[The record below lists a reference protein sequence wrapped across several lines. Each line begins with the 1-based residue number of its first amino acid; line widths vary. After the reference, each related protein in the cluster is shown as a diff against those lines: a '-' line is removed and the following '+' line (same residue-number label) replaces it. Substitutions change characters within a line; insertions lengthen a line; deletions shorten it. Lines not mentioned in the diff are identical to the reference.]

1 MRLTTILRL
10 GLRQF
15 AAGLL
20 SVLTL
25 GILNRVM
32 KVEMGLDLTLVSI
45 VISAHYFAA
54 PLAVPLG
61 HRSDTRPYF
70 VYHRSPY
77 ILAGAAITALTTAL
91 APFVAFL
98 MEAQRGSLLSA
109 LVGLGLFLTMGV
121 GMFMAGTAYLSL
133 IADLTTEAERGKV
146 TGIVWAMLMF
156 GILAGVFLGTRLLAQ
171 YTPQDLV
178 TLFLTGAVILI
189 ALTLIAIWGL
199 EKPRPELHAQ
209 RERSRRN
216 AEGPALSVAEGPRAA
231 LRPSGQAVSLK
242 QAVAVLGGSGQVRVF
257 FGFLLS
263 GIFFL
268 FVQQVVLEPFGGDVF
283 GLSVRETTLFNAYQM
298 VGVLAGM
305 GLGGAWLTRQIGQ
318 RQTAALGALVA
329 AASFGWLAL
338 AALLHQASWL
348 TPAILL
354 MGLGMGAF
362 TIAGIALMMGMTV
375 GGHAGLYMGA
385 WTLAEATARGL
396 AGASGGVL
404 FDLAQ
409 WLGASA
415 AGAYA
420 AVFAL
425 EGAGMLLT
433 LALLVKVDP
442 VRFRA
447 ESALAAG
454 R

>member
-1 MRLTTILRL
+1 MEKNAEMRLTTILRL

-70 VYHRSPY
+70 GYHRTPY
-77 ILAGAAITALTTAL
+77 ILAGAALTALMIAL
-91 APFVAFL
+91 APFAAFL

-133 IADLTTEAERGKV
+133 IADLTTETERGKV

-156 GILAGVFLGTRLLAQ
+156 GILAGVFLGTRLLAE
-171 YTPQDLV
+171 YTPRGLV

-199 EKPRPELHAQ
+199 EKPRPEHAETL
-209 RERSRRN
+209 RTSR
-216 AEGPALSVAEGPRAA
+216 
-231 LRPSGQAVSLK
+231 QAVSLK

-268 FVQQVVLEPFGGDVF
+268 FIQQVVLEPFGGDVF

-305 GLGGAWLTRQIGQ
+305 GLGGAWLVKQIGL
-318 RQTAALGALVA
+318 RPTAGLGALVA
-329 AASFGWLAL
+329 AVAFGWLAL
-338 AALLHQASWL
+338 AAILHQASWL
-348 TPAILL
+348 APAILL

-362 TIAGIALMMGMTV
+362 TVAGIVLMMGMTV

-396 AGASGGVL
+396 AGVSGGAL

-409 WLGASA
+409 WFGAPA

-420 AVFAL
+420 TVFAL
-425 EGAGMLLT
+425 EGAGMVLT
-433 LALLVKVDP
+433 MALLAGVDP
-442 VRFRA
+442 GRFRA

>member
-15 AAGLL
+15 AAGTL

-54 PLAVPLG
+54 PMAVPLG

-70 VYHRSPY
+70 GYHRTPY
-77 ILAGAAITALTTAL
+77 ILAGAALTALMIAL
-91 APFVAFL
+91 APFAAFL
-98 MEAQRGSLLSA
+98 MEAQRGSPLSA

-121 GMFMAGTAYLSL
+121 GMFIAGTAYLSL
-133 IADLTTEAERGKV
+133 IADLTTETERGKV

-171 YTPQDLV
+171 YTPRGLV
-178 TLFLTGAVILI
+178 TLFLTGAVILV
-189 ALTLIAIWGL
+189 ALTVIAIWGL
-199 EKPRPELHAQ
+199 EKPRTAPRQ
-209 RERSRRN
+209 IER
-216 AEGPALSVAEGPRAA
+216 
-231 LRPSGQAVSLK
+231 AVSLSR
-242 QAVAVLGGSGQVRVF
+242 AVAVLSGSGQVRLF
-257 FGFLLS
+257 FAFLLS

-268 FVQQVVLEPFGGDVF
+268 FIQQVVLEPFGGDVF

-305 GLGGAWLTRQIGQ
+305 GLGGAWLVKQIGL
-318 RQTAALGALVA
+318 RPTAGLGALVA
-329 AASFGWLAL
+329 AVAFGWLAL
-338 AALLHQASWL
+338 AAVLQQAGWL
-348 TPAILL
+348 APAIVL

-362 TIAGIALMMGMTV
+362 TVAGIVLMMGMTV

-396 AGASGGVL
+396 AGVSGGAL

-425 EGAGMLLT
+425 EGAGMVLT
-433 LALLVKVDP
+433 MALLARVDP
-442 VRFRA
+442 GRFRA

-454 R
+454 G

>member
-109 LVGLGLFLTMGV
+109 LVGLGLFLMMGV
-121 GMFMAGTAYLSL
+121 GMFIAGTAYLSL

-199 EKPRPELHAQ
+199 EKPRPEHAETL
-209 RERSRRN
+209 RTSR
-216 AEGPALSVAEGPRAA
+216 
-231 LRPSGQAVSLK
+231 QAVSLK

-329 AASFGWLAL
+329 AASFGW
-338 AALLHQASWL
+338 
-348 TPAILL
+348 P
-354 MGLGMGAF
+354 
-362 TIAGIALMMGMTV
+362 
-375 GGHAGLYMGA
+375 
-385 WTLAEATARGL
+385 
-396 AGASGGVL
+396 
-404 FDLAQ
+404 
-409 WLGASA
+409 
-415 AGAYA
+415 
-420 AVFAL
+420 
-425 EGAGMLLT
+425 
-433 LALLVKVDP
+433 P
-442 VRFRA
+442 
-447 ESALAAG
+447 
-454 R
+454 